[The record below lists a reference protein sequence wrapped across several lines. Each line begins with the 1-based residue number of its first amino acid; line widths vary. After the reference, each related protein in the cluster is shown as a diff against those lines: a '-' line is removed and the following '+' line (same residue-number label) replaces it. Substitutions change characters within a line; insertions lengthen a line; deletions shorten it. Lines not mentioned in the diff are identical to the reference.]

1 MKRIAGVASLLVIL
15 YALLMAADPKNASK
29 WSNIKDVLSQQ
40 AFFGVLTLGVG
51 VLIITGGI
59 DLSIGSVVGLSAV
72 LFGVLMKSGVPPYL
86 AVVIVLAVGAVIGTI
101 HAALITQLKLQPFL
115 VTLCGLFVYR
125 GLARMLSP
133 GRQVGLNSI
142 IASVKTNG
150 DVEFAQTLTTQLGT
164 LRETLIGKTLES
176 EFNFPNQVIV
186 LAVLA
191 GIVGVVLHRSVW
203 GRYWYALGH
212 NENAAKYAGIRVERN
227 KYVVYILCS
236 TLAAL
241 GGVLTLLDYGGV
253 SPESI
258 GESWELYAITGAV
271 LGGCSLRG
279 GDGSVLG
286 MVLGAAVLPLLK
298 NLISFV
304 GSIPWVVE
312 RMKIDPIIPAL
323 IGLTLLFGTIAD
335 EYFRR
340 RIMKSG

>member
-1 MKRIAGVASLLVIL
+1 
-15 YALLMAADPKNASK
+15 
-29 WSNIKDVLSQQ
+29 
-40 AFFGVLTLGVG
+40 
-51 VLIITGGI
+51 
-59 DLSIGSVVGLSAV
+59 
-72 LFGVLMKSGVPPYL
+72 
-86 AVVIVLAVGAVIGTI
+86 
-101 HAALITQLKLQPFL
+101 
-115 VTLCGLFVYR
+115 
-125 GLARMLSP
+125 
-133 GRQVGLNSI
+133 
-142 IASVKTNG
+142 
-150 DVEFAQTLTTQLGT
+150 
-164 LRETLIGKTLES
+164 
-176 EFNFPNQVIV
+176 
-186 LAVLA
+186 
-191 GIVGVVLHRSVW
+191 VLHRSVW